1 MWFLREAE
9 RKDTP
14 TATAKIPNAIIIGII
29 TVSLIVYSN
38 LRLKRL

>member
-1 MWFLREAE
+1 MLFLCEAV

-14 TATAKIPNAIIIGII
+14 TAIAKIPSAIIIGII

-38 LRLKRL
+38 LRH